1 MKKLPLVFDN
11 CRTCPYSVR
20 DVFLCMYVCK
30 LSQKTLGIVL
40 SDLDSQIPTFCP
52 LEDVEKEKNHENH
65 L

>member
-1 MKKLPLVFDN
+1 MKKLPLLFDT

-20 DVFLCMYVCK
+20 DVFFGMYVCK

-40 SDLDSQIPTFCP
+40 PDSDSQIPTFCP